1 MFAEK
6 SKKRTVWEIVGIIV
20 IFVLLLAIVGTFVL
34 YGVFKDSNT
43 APNMFGYRVYIMNG
57 DGMEPRIQQ
66 GAAVFVKEGAT
77 PNEGNVILC
86 NINGK
91 LAVVGYVGSEE
102 VVGSD
107 GATETRYIVKYD
119 QGKADEVWG
128 VGKDDIIGVAKTYST
143 FFGGLV
149 NFASSKTGMLL
160 IVIIPCALLIAY
172 EVVMIVLSTLKKKD
186 NELSDTV
193 KKNEE
198 EDDDSDAEYERL
210 RAQLLKEKREKEKL
224 AEAKEKEESLGGTKA
239 FKLEFTSD
247 KKQEP
252 ENDYLASEPLVFKTG
267 SDEPKVAVKPVVI
280 EEPEEEEIKVY
291 YNEGT
296 EVEPKKKSDIDLSN
310 LGASDIDELI
320 KMLEAEKKRLS
331 DN

>member
-6 SKKRTVWEIVGIIV
+6 SKKRTPLEIVGIVV
-20 IFVLLLAIVGTFVL
+20 IFILLLAIVGTFVL

-57 DGMEPRIQQ
+57 DGMEPRISQ
-66 GAAVFVKEGAT
+66 GSAVFVKEGLT
-77 PNEGNVILC
+77 PNVGNVILC
-86 NINGK
+86 NIDGR
-91 LAVVGYVGSEE
+91 LAVVGYVGSED
-102 VVGSD
+102 VVSSD
-107 GATETRYIVKYD
+107 GTAETRYIVKYD

-128 VGKDDIIGVAKTYST
+128 IGKDDIIGVAKTYST

-172 EVVMIVLSTLKKKD
+172 EIIMIVLSSVKKKNND
-186 NELSDTV
+186 LSDAV
-193 KKNEE
+193 KQTEE
-198 EDDDSDAEYERL
+198 NDDPDAEYERL
-210 RAQLLKEKREKEKL
+210 RAQLLKEKKEKEKQATAL
-224 AEAKEKEESLGGTKA
+224 EKEESLGGTRA

-247 KKQEP
+247 KKDEP
-252 ENDYLASEPLVFKTG
+252 ENSYLESEPLVFKTG
-267 SDEPKVAVKPVVI
+267 SDEPKAEAKPVVI

-296 EVEPKKKSDIDLSN
+296 EVEPKKKSDIDLSS

>member
-6 SKKRTVWEIVGIIV
+6 SKKRTPLEIVGIVV

-34 YGVFKDSNT
+34 YGVFKDSNS

-57 DGMEPRIQQ
+57 DGMEPRIQK

-77 PNEGNVILC
+77 PNVGNVILC
-86 NINGK
+86 NIDGR

-102 VVGSD
+102 VVNSD
-107 GATETRYIVKYD
+107 GTAETRYIVKYD

-128 VGKDDIIGVAKTYST
+128 IGQEDIIGVAKTYST

-160 IVIIPCALLIAY
+160 IVIIPCALLIVY
-172 EVVMIVLSTLKKKD
+172 EIVMIILSSIKKKD
-186 NELSDTV
+186 NELSEAV
-193 KKNEE
+193 KHDE
-198 EDDDSDAEYERL
+198 EDDPDAEYERL
-210 RAQLLKEKREKEKL
+210 RAQLLKEKREKEKQ
-224 AEAKEKEESLGGTKA
+224 EAAKSESLGGTKA

-247 KKQEP
+247 KKEEP
-252 ENDYLASEPLVFKTG
+252 ANDYLESEPLVFKTG
-267 SDEPKVAVKPVVI
+267 SDEPKEPVKPIAV

-291 YNEGT
+291 YNEGA